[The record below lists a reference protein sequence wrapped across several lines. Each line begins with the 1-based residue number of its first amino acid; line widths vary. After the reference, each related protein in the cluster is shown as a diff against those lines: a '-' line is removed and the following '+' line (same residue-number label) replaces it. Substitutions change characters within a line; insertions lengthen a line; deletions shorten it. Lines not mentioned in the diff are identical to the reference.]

1 MTFPKHR
8 QIYSELKESI
18 SSGKYHPGQRLP
30 SEAQLVKQ
38 FQTSRPT
45 VARALRDLQQEG
57 LIDRHAGSGTFV
69 SKKQLPEN
77 LLVGLIVPN
86 LGETEIFD
94 PICRELARSSQL
106 SDHSLLWGSMQELSG
121 ANTEEQLMRLCD
133 QFIARKVA
141 GVYFAPL
148 ELTPDFSGTNE
159 RIANALNR
167 AKIPVVL
174 LDRDLYTYP
183 RRSSYDRVGID
194 NRLAGHTLTE
204 HLLQLGCRKIAFVNL
219 PHSAETVWHRLSG
232 YRDALSASGIKPD
245 PALTLEGDPADES
258 FVRRILDLGG
268 VEACICANDM
278 TAANLMHSLD
288 SLGVRIPEDL
298 RIVGIDD
305 VRYASLLRVPLTTI
319 HQPCK
324 YIGASA
330 VQAMKDRIADP
341 NTPSRD
347 IVLGFK
353 LVVRES
359 CGASLGKKR
368 ARMN

>member
-8 QIYSELKESI
+8 QIYSELKGAI
-18 SSGKYHPGQRLP
+18 VSGSYHPGQRLP

-69 SKKQLPEN
+69 SKHQLPDN
-77 LLVGLIVPN
+77 PLVGLIVPK

-106 SDHSLLWGSMQELSG
+106 NNHSLLWGSTEEFSG
-121 ANTEEQLMRLCD
+121 FNAEEQLMRLCD
-133 QFIARKVA
+133 QFISRKVA

-148 ELTPDFSGTNE
+148 ELTPDYSGTNE
-159 RIANALNR
+159 RIANALNQ

-174 LDRDLYTYP
+174 LDRDLYAYP
-183 RRSSYDRVGID
+183 RRSCYDKVGID
-194 NRLAGHTLTE
+194 NRLAGHLITE
-204 HLLQLGCRKIAFVNL
+204 HLLKLGCRRIAFVNR
-219 PHSAETVWHRLSG
+219 PHSAETVWHRLAG
-232 YRDALSASGIKPD
+232 YRDALGASGIKPD
-245 PALTLEGDPADES
+245 PALAFEGDPADES
-258 FVRRILDLGG
+258 FVRRILEAGS
-268 VEACICANDM
+268 VEACVCANDM
-278 TAANLMHSLD
+278 TAATLMNTLD
-288 SLGVRIPEDL
+288 HLGVRIPDDL

-305 VRYASLLRVPLTTI
+305 VRYASFLRVPLTTI
-319 HQPCK
+319 QQPCK

-341 NTPSRD
+341 ATPARD
-347 IVLGFK
+347 ILLGFK
-353 LVVRES
+353 LIVRES
-359 CGASLGKKR
+359 CGSVLNKKTSAS
-368 ARMN
+368 

>member
-8 QIYSELKESI
+8 QIYTELKAAI
-18 SSGKYHPGQRLP
+18 ASGKYHPGQRLP

-57 LIDRHAGSGTFV
+57 LLDRRAGSGTFV
-69 SKKQLPEN
+69 SRNQSTEN
-77 LLVGLIVPN
+77 PLVGLIVPK

-106 SDHSLLWGSMQELSG
+106 QNHSLLWGSTEEYSG
-121 ANTEEQLMRLCD
+121 ANAEEQLMRLCD
-133 QFIARKVA
+133 QFIARTVA

-148 ELTPDFSGTNE
+148 ELMPDYSGTNE
-159 RIANALNR
+159 RIVLALGH

-174 LDRDLYTYP
+174 LDRDLHPYP
-183 RRSSYDRVGID
+183 RRSAYDKIGID
-194 NRLAGHTLTE
+194 NRLAGHVITE
-204 HLLQLGCRKIAFVNL
+204 HLLKLGCRKIAFINR
-219 PHSAETVWHRLSG
+219 PHSAETVWHRLAG
-232 YRDALSASGIKPD
+232 YRDALAASGIKPD
-245 PALTLEGDPADES
+245 PALALEGDPADEN
-258 FVRRILDLGG
+258 FVRKILDAGA
-268 VEACICANDM
+268 VEACVCANDM
-278 TAANLMHSLD
+278 TAANLMHSLN

-305 VRYASLLRVPLTTI
+305 VGYASLLRVPLTTI

-324 YIGASA
+324 YIGAAA

-341 NTPSRD
+341 NTPARD
-347 IVLGFK
+347 ILLGFK

-359 CGASLGKKR
+359 CGAALGKK
-368 ARMN
+368 

>member
-8 QIYSELKESI
+8 QIYAEVKAAI
-18 SSGKYHPGQRLP
+18 VSGKYHAGQRLP

-57 LIDRHAGSGTFV
+57 FLDRHAGSGTFV
-69 SKKQLPEN
+69 SKQQLPEN
-77 LLVGLIVPN
+77 PLVGLIVPK

-106 SDHSLLWGSMQELSG
+106 NNHSLLWGSTEEFSG
-121 ANTEEQLMRLCD
+121 FNAEEQLMRLCD
-133 QFIARKVA
+133 QFIARKVT

-159 RIANALNR
+159 RIVQALDH

-174 LDRDLYTYP
+174 LDRDLYAYP
-183 RRSSYDRVGID
+183 RRSRYDKVGID
-194 NRLAGHTLTE
+194 NRLAGHIITE
-204 HLLQLGCRKIAFVNL
+204 HLLKLGCRKIAFVNR

-232 YRDALSASGIKPD
+232 YRDALGSSGIKPD
-245 PALTLEGDPADES
+245 PALAFEGDPADES
-258 FVRRILDLGG
+258 FVRRILDADGL
-268 VEACICANDM
+268 EACVCANDM

-288 SLGVRIPEDL
+288 RLGVRIPDNL
-298 RIVGIDD
+298 RIAGIDD
-305 VRYASLLRVPLTTI
+305 VGYASLLRVPLTTI

-324 YIGASA
+324 YIGVSA

-341 NTPSRD
+341 NTPARD
-347 IVLGFK
+347 ILLGFH

-359 CGASLGKKR
+359 CGALLNKR
-368 ARMN
+368 STVN